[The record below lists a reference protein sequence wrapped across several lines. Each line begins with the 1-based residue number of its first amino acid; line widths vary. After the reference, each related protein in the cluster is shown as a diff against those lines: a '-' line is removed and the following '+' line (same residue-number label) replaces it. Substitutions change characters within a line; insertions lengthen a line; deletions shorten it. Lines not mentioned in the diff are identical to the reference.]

1 MSNLSNLD
9 PSIIY
14 ALLKGE
20 PGTRKSTAALSFPKP
35 QYWFSWDKK
44 MRALLLPMKYWGID
58 PTHIE
63 YDDYTDWEAGRRKLE
78 QFQVN
83 CKFKTL
89 IVDSITSL
97 GDSINRQTLKLK
109 SGTTTQSGKE
119 AGKRIAGIPVN
130 TIEDFNAETSALQ
143 ELIALTKDIAGYH
156 KINIILI
163 AHVIQTE
170 QRSPD
175 GETHMSRLIVTG
187 GKKIA
192 AKIPAYCDEIYHFNI
207 ILIAHVIQ
215 TEQRSPDGE
224 THMSRLIVTGGKKI
238 AAKIP
243 AYCDEI
249 YHFQTK
255 SGFVAGAGGD
265 YSLLT
270 QHTGDDYARTSLP
283 LDKEI
288 VIKNDPLYDKY
299 LIPAIKKM
307 QESPEK
313 VVKL

>member
-1 MSNLSNLD
+1 MKNIGNHTNRSVMSNLSNLD

-44 MRALLLPMKYWGID
+44 MRALLLPMRHWSID
-58 PTHIE
+58 PTQIE

-130 TIEDFNAETSALQ
+130 TIEDFNSETSALQ

-156 KINIILI
+156 KI
-163 AHVIQTE
+163 
-170 QRSPD
+170 
-175 GETHMSRLIVTG
+175 
-187 GKKIA
+187 
-192 AKIPAYCDEIYHFNI
+192 NI

>member
-192 AKIPAYCDEIYHFNI
+192 AKIPAYCDEIYHF
-207 ILIAHVIQ
+207 
-215 TEQRSPDGE
+215 
-224 THMSRLIVTGGKKI
+224 
-238 AAKIP
+238 
-243 AYCDEI
+243 
-249 YHFQTK
+249 QTK
-255 SGFVAGAGGD
+255 SGFVAGTGGD